1 MEVTSIHKNLDLVTK
16 VGPARLVWGTG
27 MISCRIFPNNLE
39 KKERKTFVSDKNT
52 ADSCTVYGNYL

>member
-39 KKERKTFVSDKNT
+39 KKERKNI
-52 ADSCTVYGNYL
+52 CQ